1 MRIRLEEQLQQLNL
15 EMIKMGVLCED
26 AINNSID
33 ILFDAG
39 SDAEKKKRKYK
50 EVRRADS
57 EIDHKE
63 RELEALCMK
72 ILLRQQPVA
81 SDLRI
86 VSSVLKMIS
95 DFERIGDQASDIAEL
110 AQYIIKSDLPEKI
123 KIKDMAS
130 ETATMVTDCI
140 DAFVNK
146 DLEGCRNIYKHDD
159 VVDSMFTEI
168 KDEIIR
174 LVQSD
179 NVDGELCID
188 LLMTAKYLERIAD
201 HAVNIAEW
209 VAYSITGTHG
219 AEPLRRWRRFQR
231 ERKGRRNDLLSGR

>member
-39 SDAEKKKRKYK
+39 SDAEKKKRKSTA
-50 EVRRADS
+50 ERSADS

-209 VAYSITGTHG
+209 VEYSITGTHG
-219 AEPLRRWRRFQR
+219 VEPVR
-231 ERKGRRNDLLSGR
+231 

>member
-95 DFERIGDQASDIAEL
+95 DFERSGDQASDIAEL

-209 VAYSITGTHG
+209 VEYSITGTHG
-219 AEPLRRWRRFQR
+219 VEPVR
-231 ERKGRRNDLLSGR
+231 

>member
-39 SDAEKKKRKYK
+39 SDAEKKKRKDK

-209 VAYSITGTHG
+209 VEYSITGTHG
-219 AEPLRRWRRFQR
+219 VEPVR
-231 ERKGRRNDLLSGR
+231 

>member
-1 MRIRLEEQLQQLNL
+1 MRIRLEEQLQQLTL

-209 VAYSITGTHG
+209 VEYSITGTHG
-219 AEPLRRWRRFQR
+219 VEPVR
-231 ERKGRRNDLLSGR
+231 

>member
-1 MRIRLEEQLQQLNL
+1 
-15 EMIKMGVLCED
+15 
-26 AINNSID
+26 
-33 ILFDAG
+33 
-39 SDAEKKKRKYK
+39 
-50 EVRRADS
+50 
-57 EIDHKE
+57 
-63 RELEALCMK
+63 
-72 ILLRQQPVA
+72 
-81 SDLRI
+81 
-86 VSSVLKMIS
+86 
-95 DFERIGDQASDIAEL
+95 
-110 AQYIIKSDLPEKI
+110 
-123 KIKDMAS
+123 
-130 ETATMVTDCI
+130 MVTDCI

-209 VAYSITGTHG
+209 VEYSITGTHG
-219 AEPLRRWRRFQR
+219 VEPVR
-231 ERKGRRNDLLSGR
+231 

>member
-130 ETATMVTDCI
+130 ETATMVTDCV

-209 VAYSITGTHG
+209 VEYSITGTHG
-219 AEPLRRWRRFQR
+219 AEPVR
-231 ERKGRRNDLLSGR
+231 

>member
-1 MRIRLEEQLQQLNL
+1 M
-15 EMIKMGVLCED
+15 
-26 AINNSID
+26 
-33 ILFDAG
+33 
-39 SDAEKKKRKYK
+39 
-50 EVRRADS
+50 RRADS

-140 DAFVNK
+140 DA
-146 DLEGCRNIYKHDD
+146 L
-159 VVDSMFTEI
+159 
-168 KDEIIR
+168 
-174 LVQSD
+174 
-179 NVDGELCID
+179 
-188 LLMTAKYLERIAD
+188 
-201 HAVNIAEW
+201 
-209 VAYSITGTHG
+209 
-219 AEPLRRWRRFQR
+219 
-231 ERKGRRNDLLSGR
+231 

>member
-188 LLMTAKYLERIAD
+188 LLMTAKYFERIGD

-209 VAYSITGTHG
+209 VEYSITGTHG
-219 AEPLRRWRRFQR
+219 VEPVR
-231 ERKGRRNDLLSGR
+231 

>member
-1 MRIRLEEQLQQLNL
+1 
-15 EMIKMGVLCED
+15 MGVLCED

-209 VAYSITGTHG
+209 VEYSITGTHG
-219 AEPLRRWRRFQR
+219 AEPVR
-231 ERKGRRNDLLSGR
+231 

>member
-72 ILLRQQPVA
+72 ILMRQQPVA

-209 VAYSITGTHG
+209 VEYSITGTHG
-219 AEPLRRWRRFQR
+219 AEPVR
-231 ERKGRRNDLLSGR
+231 

>member
-209 VAYSITGTHG
+209 VEYSITGTHG
-219 AEPLRRWRRFQR
+219 VEPV
-231 ERKGRRNDLLSGR
+231 S

>member
-1 MRIRLEEQLQQLNL
+1 MRRR
-15 EMIKMGVLCED
+15 D
-26 AINNSID
+26 HNSID

-95 DFERIGDQASDIAEL
+95 ILNGSA
-110 AQYIIKSDLPEKI
+110 
-123 KIKDMAS
+123 
-130 ETATMVTDCI
+130 
-140 DAFVNK
+140 
-146 DLEGCRNIYKHDD
+146 
-159 VVDSMFTEI
+159 
-168 KDEIIR
+168 IR
-174 LVQSD
+174 LPTSRSW
-179 NVDGELCID
+179 L
-188 LLMTAKYLERIAD
+188 
-201 HAVNIAEW
+201 
-209 VAYSITGTHG
+209 SI
-219 AEPLRRWRRFQR
+219 
-231 ERKGRRNDLLSGR
+231 S

>member
-201 HAVNIAEW
+201 HAVNIAE
-209 VAYSITGTHG
+209 YSITGTHG
-219 AEPLRRWRRFQR
+219 AEPVR
-231 ERKGRRNDLLSGR
+231 

>member
-50 EVRRADS
+50 EVRRADC

-209 VAYSITGTHG
+209 VEYSITGTHG
-219 AEPLRRWRRFQR
+219 AEPVR
-231 ERKGRRNDLLSGR
+231 

>member
-39 SDAEKKKRKYK
+39 SDAEKKTRKYK

-209 VAYSITGTHG
+209 VEYSITGTHG
-219 AEPLRRWRRFQR
+219 VEPVR
-231 ERKGRRNDLLSGR
+231 

>member
-1 MRIRLEEQLQQLNL
+1 M
-15 EMIKMGVLCED
+15 
-26 AINNSID
+26 
-33 ILFDAG
+33 
-39 SDAEKKKRKYK
+39 
-50 EVRRADS
+50 RRADS

-209 VAYSITGTHG
+209 VEYSITGTHG
-219 AEPLRRWRRFQR
+219 VEPVR
-231 ERKGRRNDLLSGR
+231 

>member
-1 MRIRLEEQLQQLNL
+1 MQ
-15 EMIKMGVLCED
+15 K
-26 AINNSID
+26 
-33 ILFDAG
+33 
-39 SDAEKKKRKYK
+39 KKKRKYK

-209 VAYSITGTHG
+209 VEYSITGTHG
-219 AEPLRRWRRFQR
+219 AEPVR
-231 ERKGRRNDLLSGR
+231 

>member
-39 SDAEKKKRKYK
+39 SDAEKKKRNYK

-209 VAYSITGTHG
+209 VEYSITGTHG
-219 AEPLRRWRRFQR
+219 VEPVR
-231 ERKGRRNDLLSGR
+231 

>member
-39 SDAEKKKRKYK
+39 SDAEKKKCKYK

-209 VAYSITGTHG
+209 VEYSITGTHG
-219 AEPLRRWRRFQR
+219 AEPVR
-231 ERKGRRNDLLSGR
+231 

>member
-50 EVRRADS
+50 ELRRADS

-209 VAYSITGTHG
+209 VEYSITGTHG
-219 AEPLRRWRRFQR
+219 VEPVR
-231 ERKGRRNDLLSGR
+231 

>member
-72 ILLRQQPVA
+72 ILLRQQPLA

-209 VAYSITGTHG
+209 VEYSITGTHG
-219 AEPLRRWRRFQR
+219 AEPVR
-231 ERKGRRNDLLSGR
+231 

>member
-39 SDAEKKKRKYK
+39 SDAEKKKRKYT
-50 EVRRADS
+50 EARTPDS
-57 EIDHKE
+57 ESDHKE
-63 RELEALCMK
+63 RELEVLCMK

-209 VAYSITGTHG
+209 VEYSITGTHG
-219 AEPLRRWRRFQR
+219 VEPVR
-231 ERKGRRNDLLSGR
+231 

>member
-50 EVRRADS
+50 EVRSADS

-209 VAYSITGTHG
+209 VEYSITGTHG
-219 AEPLRRWRRFQR
+219 AEPVR
-231 ERKGRRNDLLSGR
+231 

>member
-39 SDAEKKKRKYK
+39 SDAEKKTRKYK

-63 RELEALCMK
+63 RELEVLCMK

-146 DLEGCRNIYKHDD
+146 DLEGYRNIYKHDD

-209 VAYSITGTHG
+209 VEYSITGTHG
-219 AEPLRRWRRFQR
+219 VEPVR
-231 ERKGRRNDLLSGR
+231 

>member
-39 SDAEKKKRKYK
+39 SDAEKKKRSIKK
-50 EVRRADS
+50 VRRADS

-130 ETATMVTDCI
+130 ETA
-140 DAFVNK
+140 
-146 DLEGCRNIYKHDD
+146 
-159 VVDSMFTEI
+159 
-168 KDEIIR
+168 
-174 LVQSD
+174 
-179 NVDGELCID
+179 
-188 LLMTAKYLERIAD
+188 
-201 HAVNIAEW
+201 
-209 VAYSITGTHG
+209 
-219 AEPLRRWRRFQR
+219 RW
-231 ERKGRRNDLLSGR
+231 

>member
-39 SDAEKKKRKYK
+39 SDAEKKKRTSK

-63 RELEALCMK
+63 RELEVLCMK

-209 VAYSITGTHG
+209 VEYSITGTHG
-219 AEPLRRWRRFQR
+219 VEPVR
-231 ERKGRRNDLLSGR
+231 

>member
-39 SDAEKKKRKYK
+39 SDAEKKKRKYN
-50 EVRRADS
+50 EVRRPDS

-209 VAYSITGTHG
+209 VEYSITGTHG
-219 AEPLRRWRRFQR
+219 VEPVR
-231 ERKGRRNDLLSGR
+231 

>member
-81 SDLRI
+81 SDLRL

-209 VAYSITGTHG
+209 VEYSITGTHG
-219 AEPLRRWRRFQR
+219 AEPVR
-231 ERKGRRNDLLSGR
+231 

>member
-39 SDAEKKKRKYK
+39 SDAEKKKRKYT
-50 EVRRADS
+50 EARTPDS

-209 VAYSITGTHG
+209 VIFSVTGKHVSEQQEKETI
-219 AEPLRRWRRFQR
+219 
-231 ERKGRRNDLLSGR
+231 

>member
-188 LLMTAKYLERIAD
+188 LLMTAKSLERIAD

-209 VAYSITGTHG
+209 VEYSITGTHG
-219 AEPLRRWRRFQR
+219 VEPVR
-231 ERKGRRNDLLSGR
+231 

>member
-39 SDAEKKKRKYK
+39 NDAEKKKRKYK

-209 VAYSITGTHG
+209 VEYSITGTHG
-219 AEPLRRWRRFQR
+219 AEPVR
-231 ERKGRRNDLLSGR
+231 

>member
-57 EIDHKE
+57 EINHKE

-209 VAYSITGTHG
+209 VEYSITGTHG
-219 AEPLRRWRRFQR
+219 VEPVR
-231 ERKGRRNDLLSGR
+231 

>member
-39 SDAEKKKRKYK
+39 SDADKKKRKYQ

-72 ILLRQQPVA
+72 SLLRQQPVA

-209 VAYSITGTHG
+209 VEYSITGTHG
-219 AEPLRRWRRFQR
+219 VEPVR
-231 ERKGRRNDLLSGR
+231 

>member
-209 VAYSITGTHG
+209 VEYSITGTHG
-219 AEPLRRWRRFQR
+219 AELVR
-231 ERKGRRNDLLSGR
+231 

>member
-201 HAVNIAEW
+201 HADNLASSV
-209 VAYSITGTHG
+209 
-219 AEPLRRWRRFQR
+219 EPDHHDNR
-231 ERKGRRNDLLSGR
+231 LLW

>member
-86 VSSVLKMIS
+86 VSSVMKMIS

-209 VAYSITGTHG
+209 VEYSITGTHG
-219 AEPLRRWRRFQR
+219 VEPVR
-231 ERKGRRNDLLSGR
+231 

>member
-57 EIDHKE
+57 ENDHKE

-209 VAYSITGTHG
+209 VEYSITGTHG
-219 AEPLRRWRRFQR
+219 VEPVR
-231 ERKGRRNDLLSGR
+231 

>member
-209 VAYSITGTHG
+209 VEYSITGTHG
-219 AEPLRRWRRFQR
+219 VEPVR
-231 ERKGRRNDLLSGR
+231 